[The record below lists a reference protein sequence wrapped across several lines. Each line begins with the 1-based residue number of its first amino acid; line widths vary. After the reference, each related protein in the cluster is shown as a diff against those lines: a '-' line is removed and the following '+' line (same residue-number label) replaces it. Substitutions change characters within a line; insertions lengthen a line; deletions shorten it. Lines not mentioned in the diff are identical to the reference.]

1 MLICCLPDRIRE
13 RTDAVLFDAAHRS
26 GSWIVLKRGAV
37 GSPLFC
43 VTGIVLIELT
53 HISKNFASGG
63 RTVHAVQDV
72 SLSIG
77 KGEIFGIIGFS
88 GAGKS
93 TLVRCINLL
102 ERPTSGSVTVD
113 GKEMT
118 ALSARELRQARK
130 KIGMI
135 FQHFNLMPS
144 RTVFGNVAYP
154 LRGSG
159 LSGEQIADK
168 VHRLLELVG
177 IGDKAEAYPK
187 QLSGGQKQRVA
198 IARALANDPNVL
210 LCDEATSALDP
221 QTTKAILRLLKDL
234 NEKLGIT
241 VVIIT
246 HEMAVVKEI
255 CDRVAVMEHGRVV
268 EQGEVFNVFAD
279 PRQEITRSFIHTTSN
294 LLKIEE
300 LIEEDSPVVQ
310 LKPGELI
317 VRLSYIQRNVSEPLI
332 STVSRK
338 FDITLNIIFSDIAIV
353 QNAPIGGTVA
363 IISGERAQITQ
374 AMQYLIEKNVGVE
387 VIRDARISE

>member
-1 MLICCLPDRIRE
+1 M
-13 RTDAVLFDAAHRS
+13 
-26 GSWIVLKRGAV
+26 
-37 GSPLFC
+37 
-43 VTGIVLIELT
+43 IELT

-279 PRQEITRSFIHTTSN
+279 PRQEITRSFIYTTSN
-294 LLKIEE
+294 LRKIEE

-338 FDITLNIIFSDIAIV
+338 FDITLNIIFSDIAVV

>member
-1 MLICCLPDRIRE
+1 M
-13 RTDAVLFDAAHRS
+13 
-26 GSWIVLKRGAV
+26 
-37 GSPLFC
+37 
-43 VTGIVLIELT
+43 IELT

-159 LSGEQIADK
+159 LSREQIADK

-221 QTTKAILRLLKDL
+221 QTTKAILRLLKNL

-279 PRQEITRSFIHTTSN
+279 PRQQITRSFIHTTSN
-294 LLKIEE
+294 LRKIEE

-338 FDITLNIIFSDIAIV
+338 FDIVLNIIFSDIAIV

-374 AMQYLIEKNVGVE
+374 AIAYLIEKNVGVE
-387 VIRDARISE
+387 VIKDARVSE